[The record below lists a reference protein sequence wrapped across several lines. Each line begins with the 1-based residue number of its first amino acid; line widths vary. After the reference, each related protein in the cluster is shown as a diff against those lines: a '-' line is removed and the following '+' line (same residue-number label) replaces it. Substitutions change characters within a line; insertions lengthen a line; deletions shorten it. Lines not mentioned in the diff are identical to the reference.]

1 MASNIK
7 FHENPYSGNRIVP
20 RARTEGYYETVAFR
34 NFANAPK
41 NTTRM
46 VQHSPGVSTRR
57 ISWRLSRS
65 SKDITKNLTREWH
78 VFSHTKSQ
86 RVQHL

>member
-1 MASNIK
+1 MKIRTVETEQ
-7 FHENPYSGNRIVP
+7 FHAPGQTDI
-20 RARTEGYYETVAFR
+20 TKQIVAFR

-41 NTTRM
+41 NVIRM

-57 ISWRLSRS
+57 TSWRLSRS
-65 SKDITKNLTREWH
+65 SKDNTENLTREWH

-86 RVQHL
+86 HVQHL